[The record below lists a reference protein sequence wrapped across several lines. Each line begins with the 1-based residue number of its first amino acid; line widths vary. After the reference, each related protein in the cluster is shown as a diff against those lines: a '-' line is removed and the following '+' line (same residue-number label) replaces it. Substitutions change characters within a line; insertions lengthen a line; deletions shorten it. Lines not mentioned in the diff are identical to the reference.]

1 MPAPRRGDFQ
11 CLGKTE
17 EEEMKHSDDL
27 AHLAECAA
35 CRQRFT
41 GNVVTFDASARRNRE
56 EEFTTTAARLER
68 ERNTSPDVVAR
79 YLRDTPLDEWPRLAE
94 MPELRN
100 NAALEQMSEEVR
112 RRLHRKPREALAIA
126 NLTASIAESLHPSQ
140 YPAVVLAQLK
150 ANAWKDRASTLRYLA
165 RYDEAIEA
173 AERGEEALAPF
184 ASLEH
189 DRAIVRMVKGMALA
203 QLELFDEAHAILSE
217 CRRIFRDHGDI
228 KRSVHAGRAEAS
240 TLYQASRHTE
250 SHALLQELLQDAIAE
265 GDLES
270 QAGIYNNLGYC
281 STQLGDFKAANIH
294 FSEAVAKFTD
304 LGFAAEVARTE
315 RGAGLVLVARGQTTS
330 GLTRLRD
337 ALRAFR
343 AAGMVEDAGL
353 CALNV
358 AEVLLERGN
367 RAEARSLTQN
377 VIDEFTTARMNERAI
392 AAVVGLRD
400 AIDVDDAT
408 SETVHTVHAFVESL
422 RHEFHDATS

>member
-1 MPAPRRGDFQ
+1 
-11 CLGKTE
+11 
-17 EEEMKHSDDL
+17 MKHSDDL

-56 EEFTTTAARLER
+56 EEFTSTAARLER

-79 YLRDTPLDEWPRLAE
+79 YLRDTPVEEWPRLAE

-126 NLTASIAESLHPSQ
+126 NLTASIAESLPPSQ

-173 AERGEEALAPF
+173 AERGEEALASF

-189 DRAIVRMVKGMALA
+189 DRAIVRLVKGMTLA
-203 QLELFDEAHAILSE
+203 QLERFDEAHTILND
-217 CRRIFRDHGDI
+217 CRRVFGDYGDL
-228 KRSVHAGRAEAS
+228 KRYVQAGRAEAS
-240 TLYQASRHTE
+240 TLYQASRHAE
-250 SHALLQELLQDAIAE
+250 SHALLLELLQEAIAA

-270 QAGIYNNLGYC
+270 QAGIHNNLGYC
-281 STQLGDFKAANIH
+281 STQLEDFAAANIH

-304 LGFAAEVARTE
+304 LGFISEVARTE
-315 RGAGLVLVARGQTTS
+315 RGAGLVLIARGQTTS
-330 GLTRLRD
+330 GLGRLRE
-337 ALRAFR
+337 ALATFR

-353 CALNV
+353 CALNI
-358 AEVLLERGN
+358 AELLLQRGD
-367 RAEARSLTQN
+367 RLEARALTQS
-377 VIDEFTTARMNERAI
+377 VIDEFAAARMNERAI
-392 AAVVGLRD
+392 EAVIGLRD

-408 SETVHTVHAFVESL
+408 GETVHTVHAFVESL
-422 RHEFHDATS
+422 RQEIHDSTN